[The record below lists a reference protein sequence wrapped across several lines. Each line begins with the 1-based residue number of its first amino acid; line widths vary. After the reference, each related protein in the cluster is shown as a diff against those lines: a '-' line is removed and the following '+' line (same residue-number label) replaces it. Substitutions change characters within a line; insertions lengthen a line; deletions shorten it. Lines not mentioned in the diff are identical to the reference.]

1 VKNILKLYQYVSDAK
16 WLMLLTGICSVL
28 SGIGGAAIPFAY
40 KLVIDSVVAHSQ
52 HVSARL
58 NNDIFLA
65 LGIMLAISLADRTID
80 YFSHR
85 YAMTIRERIDASL
98 RERIFAHLL
107 SLSADYYEKHK
118 LGEITQRVNLG
129 LGNFASLI
137 QELLSTPLTQSV
149 TLVVMLILIWRL
161 NPYAGLVSCLI
172 IPYNVVLSIRR
183 LRKIKPLRKAA
194 NEASEKLYGHFN
206 ETLMHFSTVKTTTSD
221 AAVMERYQELNQK
234 SMALDIERFLAFW
247 RSWTWRGLFND
258 VALVTSIG
266 IIGLGAARGQNTVG
280 DILLI
285 ALYVQ
290 RIGGSIPSLVR
301 VAEEISEQETSSERL
316 IEMLEA
322 KPTVADKPDAIAIDQ
337 LETIEFKNVSF
348 FYPGK
353 KRKALENV
361 SFEVKPGQTLALVGP
376 SGTGKSTIT
385 KLMLRFYAP
394 TSGQILINGQSI
406 ENFTQ
411 ESIRRHM
418 GVVMQDVALFNDTI
432 EANLQLANP
441 NASKSQIRAAAEQA
455 HANVFIERL
464 PDRYKALVG
473 ERGVKLS
480 GGEKQRV
487 AIARAIL
494 KDPQLIILD
503 EATSALD
510 SESERHVQ
518 AGLAELLEGR
528 TAVVIAH
535 RLSTVMN
542 ADEIVV
548 LRDGKVV
555 ERGTHNQ
562 LRLRKNGLY
571 AKLFKLQTEGVI
583 SKV

>member
-1 VKNILKLYQYVSDAK
+1 
-16 WLMLLTGICSVL
+16 
-28 SGIGGAAIPFAY
+28 
-40 KLVIDSVVAHSQ
+40 
-52 HVSARL
+52 
-58 NNDIFLA
+58 
-65 LGIMLAISLADRTID
+65 
-80 YFSHR
+80 
-85 YAMTIRERIDASL
+85 
-98 RERIFAHLL
+98 
-107 SLSADYYEKHK
+107 
-118 LGEITQRVNLG
+118 
-129 LGNFASLI
+129 
-137 QELLSTPLTQSV
+137 
-149 TLVVMLILIWRL
+149 
-161 NPYAGLVSCLI
+161 
-172 IPYNVVLSIRR
+172 
-183 LRKIKPLRKAA
+183 
-194 NEASEKLYGHFN
+194 
-206 ETLMHFSTVKTTTSD
+206 
-221 AAVMERYQELNQK
+221 
-234 SMALDIERFLAFW
+234 
-247 RSWTWRGLFND
+247 
-258 VALVTSIG
+258 
-266 IIGLGAARGQNTVG
+266 
-280 DILLI
+280 
-285 ALYVQ
+285 
-290 RIGGSIPSLVR
+290 LVR